1 MNRQDLK
8 SKFSISGT
16 NSDLRLYRIGEFTYC
31 GSVSLKRGKVWFNEK
46 SYSDVESL
54 DKALLEYAKTLP
66 YPIATYNPSLNEFC
80 RVEDQLSYILTNK
93 FKFCKSSEIGAGYY
107 GQFYVRKIGPNIGLR
122 VGIRNTDIGIDL
134 SLKYGKYTFE
144 KTVTTTEDGLA
155 YINSM
160 INTVVSLS
168 AIDMVSLISK
178 CSGNISSDIDAFVDS
193 NTSTLGFERVDFK
206 TLMISTLEE
215 QLKALKG

>member
-8 SKFSISGT
+8 SKFSIFGT
-16 NSDLRLYRIGEFTYC
+16 NADLRLYRLDDSTYC
-31 GSVSLKRGKVWFNEK
+31 GSVSLKHGKVRFNEK

-54 DKALLEYAKTLP
+54 DNALLKYAETLP

-80 RVEDQLSYILTNK
+80 RVEDQLTYVLTNK
-93 FKFCKSSEIGAGYY
+93 FKFCMSSETGAGYC
-107 GQFYVRKIGPNIGLR
+107 GQFYVRKVGPNIGLR
-122 VGIRNTDIGIDL
+122 LGIRNTDAGIDL
-134 SLKYGKYTFE
+134 SLRYGKYYFDQ
-144 KTVTTTEDGLA
+144 TVTTTEDGLA

-160 INTVVSLS
+160 INTVVLMS
-168 AIDMVSLISK
+168 AKDMVELLSN
-178 CSGNISSDIDAFVDS
+178 CSGNTSSDIDAFVDS
-193 NTSTLGFERVDFK
+193 NTNILGFERVDFK

>member
-8 SKFSISGT
+8 TKYYIFGI
-16 NSDLRLYRIGEFTYC
+16 NADLRLHRIGEFTYC
-31 GSVSLKRGKVWFNEK
+31 GSVSLKRGKVWFNGK
-46 SYSDVESL
+46 SYSDLESL
-54 DKALLEYAKTLP
+54 DNALLKYAETLP
-66 YPIATYNPSLNEFC
+66 YPIDTYDPSKKELC
-80 RVEDQLSYILTNK
+80 KVEQQLHYVLINK

-107 GQFYVRKIGPNIGLR
+107 EQVYVRKLGPNICLR
-122 VGIRNTDIGIDL
+122 LGMRNTDIGIDL
-134 SLKYGKYTFE
+134 SLRYGKYTFDQ
-144 KTVTTTEDGLA
+144 TVTSTDEGLV

-160 INTVVSLS
+160 VNTVV
-168 AIDMVSLISK
+168 AMAVKDMVELLSS

-193 NTSTLGFERVDFK
+193 NTNILGFERVDFK